1 MKYAFLI
8 ILALALISVS
18 SLHEMHSANTV
29 SFASTRYVNRDI
41 SLDTIAPGSQVSITL
56 DVGVLSGD
64 NFYLIDEKIPNGWTV
79 ADSRGMNQDEPGH
92 LKIALVEPSGV
103 SDASYAYIVTAPSVV
118 GIYLFSG
125 TYQIE
130 GMPAFQAIGGETGIS
145 VQLGA
150 PSQTITPATGGPSGG
165 STTVTEECYLEGD
178 KEPCGTDTGECR
190 AGERTCTGGTWSD
203 CIGSAWPSEEKC
215 DKKDNDCDGQADEGL
230 TCNCFI
236 GEIRPCG
243 SDVGACSAGIRYC
256 MNGDW
261 RDCVGT
267 IGPTIEICDLKDNDC
282 DGQVDESCITAQ
294 TATIYNGRC
303 TNGDIPEMGCFCGM
317 MFHTRG
323 YCLNGV
329 LMGREPSQFPLLFI
343 ISAGLTALIVTL
355 FGSVF
360 LYLTREGGE
369 KA

>member
-1 MKYAFLI
+1 MENKAFLP
-8 ILALALISVS
+8 ILVLALISIMT
-18 SLHEMHSANTV
+18 LQEMYSGNTV
-29 SFASTRYVNRDI
+29 SFASTRFVNRDI

-56 DVGVLSGD
+56 NVGVLAGD
-64 NFYLIDEKIPNGWTV
+64 SFYLIDEALPEGWTI
-79 ADSRGMNQDEPGH
+79 ADNGGMNQDEPGH

-103 SDASYAYIVTAPSVV
+103 SDTTYTYVATAPLVV
-118 GIYLFSG
+118 GIYMFSG

-130 GMPAFQAIGGETGIS
+130 GMPAFQSTGGETGIS

-150 PSQTITPATGGPSGG
+150 TNQVITPVTGPSGG
-165 STTVTEECYLEGD
+165 STVTEECSLEGGQ
-178 KEPCGTDTGECR
+178 EACGSDTGECTI
-190 AGERTCTGGTWSD
+190 GERTCTSGTWTA
-203 CIGSAWPSEEKC
+203 CIGSVSPSEEVC
-215 DKKDNDCDGQADEGL
+215 DLKDNDCDGQVDEGL
-230 TCNCFI
+230 NCTCLI
-236 GEIRPCG
+236 GETRPCG

-256 MNGDW
+256 MGGEW

-282 DGQVDESCITAQ
+282 DGQVDESCVTAQ
-294 TATIYNGRC
+294 NATIHNGKC
-303 TNGDIPEMGCFCGM
+303 ADGDIPEMGCFCGV

-355 FGSVF
+355 FGSAF
-360 LYLTREGGE
+360 LYLTREKGE
-369 KA
+369 NA